1 MFASIKTCSGFVPAV
16 IFGQNGPLS
25 GPEGSRG
32 PEGVAQNRKG
42 ALGPLE
48 TVKTYVFSSLVSK
61 NGRLPQ
67 L

>member
-1 MFASIKTCSGFVPAV
+1 MPAV

-32 PEGVAQNRKG
+32 PEEVAQNRKV

-48 TVKTYVFSSLVSK
+48 TAKTYVFSSLVSK